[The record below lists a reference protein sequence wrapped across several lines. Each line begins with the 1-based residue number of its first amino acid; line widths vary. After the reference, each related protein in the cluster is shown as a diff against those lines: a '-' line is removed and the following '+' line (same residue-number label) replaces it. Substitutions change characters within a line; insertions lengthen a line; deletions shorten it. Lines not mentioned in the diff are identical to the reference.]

1 MKSKYISYIFLVLL
15 LFTFVCSSEIFT
27 AEKMHSLHRL
37 SSFITSLDGKYIVYV
52 NRIWKKEDNKYY
64 TNLECL
70 EVAQYQKKINGEEN
84 AAVPI
89 IITPSTSEHTDSD
102 PVFSDQFPNYLFFLR
117 SGSEGSSVYYI
128 AFPPQAGAEPAK
140 LTNYVISIA
149 NLKLQKNTLVFSA
162 EVYFVCQNFQCTK
175 EKDDEV
181 ASRGS
186 NTYSI
191 YTKLM
196 MRHWDFWYQEGK
208 DAHPFYQ
215 KLAKNPDG
223 TPRLEGDPV
232 DMMQDQVFCS
242 PPLENGA
249 EQFSISPDGNLVAF
263 SAHNKDEKMS
273 YNTKWDIYLYN
284 IETKE
289 RKELTASEGGRCQS
303 PIFNPNNNDQ
313 LAYLCMLH
321 YGLESDQLS
330 LRIYSPSD
338 GQVLNETNKTPFM
351 ISSYIWDPNHENTF
365 ILNTVNEGRV
375 TLFSFDFSKRDQD
388 FSLCYKNITVDNN
401 AYGDPI
407 YIYNDGNNMII
418 SYSSFTRATLLGLLT
433 LNPDTGIYA
442 SQVFYDAN
450 EVEMM
455 QYEMVEP
462 EWFTFTGANND
473 RIQGWI
479 MKPINFVQG
488 KKYPLAYLIHG
499 GPEGAWEPAWS
510 YRWNPNLWANH
521 GFAVVMIN
529 PHGSSGMGIDFQNA
543 VRYNWGGWPFEDIMK
558 GWDYVTQ
565 NFDFIDETRVGGCG
579 ASYGGFMINWIQGHN
594 DEKKFKCL
602 VTHDGVFSTITMFY
616 ATEEMWFPM
625 SEYCPHDEW
634 GCKPYEEGYRK
645 GFEDYNPEYFAQNW
659 NTPHLIIHGSKD
671 YRIPITE
678 GISAFTTLQLR
689 GIPSKFLHFP
699 NENHW
704 VLKPMNSIKW
714 YYEVLGWLDKYLDNE

>member
-1 MKSKYISYIFLVLL
+1 MKSNYISYIFLSLIQFSFIFSL
-15 LFTFVCSSEIFT
+15 DTFT
-27 AEKMHSLHRL
+27 AEKMHSVHRL
-37 SSFITSLDGKYIVYV
+37 SSFIISPDNKYIVYV

-70 EVAQYQKKINGEEN
+70 KLEQYLKKINGEDIQ
-84 AAVPI
+84 ATPI
-89 IITPSTSEHTDSD
+89 EITPSTSEHTDSD
-102 PVFSDQFPNYLFFLR
+102 PVFSSAFQNYLFFLR
-117 SGSEGSSVYYI
+117 SGSDGSNIYYI
-128 AFPPQAGAEPAK
+128 NFPPQVNAEPIK
-140 LTNYVISIA
+140 LTSYEIGVS

-162 EVYFVCQNFQCTK
+162 EVYYDCQDFKCTK
-175 EKDDEV
+175 DRDDEV
-181 ASRGS
+181 AKRGS

-191 YTKLM
+191 YTRLM
-196 MRHWDFWYQEGK
+196 MRHWDTWYTEGK
-208 DAHPFYQ
+208 SSHPFYQ
-215 KLAKNPDG
+215 KLKMTDNKPALDG
-223 TPRLEGDPV
+223 NPV
-232 DMMQDQVFCS
+232 DMMQDEIYCS

-249 EQFSISPDGNLVAF
+249 EQFSISFDGNYVAF
-263 SAHNKDEKMS
+263 SAHNKNRTMA

-284 IETKE
+284 IDTGKKTEITEKE
-289 RKELTASEGGRCQS
+289 KGRCQN
-303 PIFNPNNNDQ
+303 PIFHPNDNDK
-313 LAYLCMLH
+313 LAYICMQT

-330 LRIYSPSD
+330 LRIYTVST
-338 GQVLNETNKTPFM
+338 GNVEEEKNKTPWM
-351 ISSYIWDPNHENTF
+351 ISSFIWDPINANQF
-365 ILNTVNEGRV
+365 ILNCVNEGRV
-375 TLFSFDFSKRDQD
+375 TLHSLDWAKRAQIDG
-388 FSLCYKNITVDNN
+388 CYKNLTYDNN

-407 YIYNDGNNMII
+407 YVYNGGKNMII
-418 SYSSFTRATLLGLLT
+418 SYSSFTRASLLGILTYNDQKQLYESQLL
-433 LNPDTGIYA
+433 
-442 SQVFYDAN
+442 YDSN
-450 EVEMM
+450 EEEMKK
-455 QYEMVEP
+455 YEMVEP
-462 EWFTFTGANND
+462 DWFTFIGANND

-521 GFAVVMIN
+521 GFAVLMIN

-558 GWDYVTQ
+558 GLDFAIKTY
-565 NFDFIDETRVGGCG
+565 DFIDGDRVGGCG

-625 SEYCPHDEW
+625 SEYCPHNEW

-645 GFEDYNPEYFAQNW
+645 GFEEYNPEYFAQNW

-678 GISAFTTLQLR
+678 GISAFTTLQIR
-689 GIPSKFLHFP
+689 GVESKFLHFP

-714 YYEVLGWLDKYLDNE
+714 YFEVLGWLDKYLDNE

>member
-1 MKSKYISYIFLVLL
+1 MKAKYLSYLL
-15 LFTFVCSSEIFT
+15 LILIQFSITNSKDTFT
-27 AEKMHSLHRL
+27 AEIMHSLHRL
-37 SSFITSLDGKYIVYV
+37 SSFVVSPNNDYIVYV

-64 TNLECL
+64 TNLECISV
-70 EVAQYQKKINGEEN
+70 EQYQKKLNGEEIN
-84 AAVPI
+84 ATPI
-89 IITPSTSEHTDSD
+89 EITPSTSEHTDSN
-102 PVFSDQFPNYLFFLR
+102 PVFSSEFSNILFFLR
-117 SGSEGSSVYYI
+117 SESTGSSVYYI
-128 AFPPQAGAEPAK
+128 DFPPTQNSEPVK
-140 LTNYVISIA
+140 LTSYEIDVS
-149 NLKLQKNTLVFSA
+149 NLLLQKNTLVFSA
-162 EVYFVCQNFQCTK
+162 NVYFDCEDFKCTK
-175 EKDDEV
+175 DRDDEV
-181 ASRGS
+181 AKRGS

-196 MRHWDFWYQEGK
+196 MRHWDFWYTEGK
-208 DAHPFYQ
+208 DSHPFYQ
-215 KLAKNPDG
+215 KLKNENGKPVLDG
-223 TPRLEGDPV
+223 TPV
-232 DMMQDQVFCS
+232 DMMLKEAYCS
-242 PPLENGA
+242 PPLEGGA
-249 EQFSISPDGNLVAF
+249 DQFAISNDGSLIAF
-263 SAHNKDEKMS
+263 SAHKKDEKMA
-273 YNTKWDIYLYN
+273 YNTKWDVYLYD
-284 IETKE
+284 TTTGT
-289 RKELTASEGGRCQS
+289 RTELTTEEKGRCQS
-303 PIFNPNNNDQ
+303 PAFKPNDADNN

-330 LRIYSPSD
+330 LRVYNPTSGVKS
-338 GQVLNETNKTPFM
+338 ETNKTPFM
-351 ISSYIWDPNHENTF
+351 ISSYIWAPETGLKF

-375 TLFSFDFSKRDQD
+375 TLFSFDFDQREKMD
-388 FSLCYKNITVDNN
+388 TCYKNLTADDN
-401 AYGDPI
+401 AYGNPI
-407 YIYNDGNNMII
+407 YIYNEGKNMII
-418 SYSSFTRATLLGLLT
+418 DYSSFKRASLLALLT
-433 LNPDTGIYA
+433 LNEQTNIYE
-442 SQVFYDAN
+442 SQVLYDAN
-450 EVEMM
+450 ENEMEK
-455 QYEMVEP
+455 YEMIDP
-462 EWFTFTGANND
+462 EWFTFIGANND

-479 MKPINFVQG
+479 MKPINYVEG

-521 GFAVVMIN
+521 GFAVLMIN

-558 GWDYVTQ
+558 GLDFAIN
-565 NFDFIDETRVGGCG
+565 NFDFIDQDRVGGCG

-645 GFEDYNPEYFAQNW
+645 GFEEYNPEYFADHW

-678 GISAFTTLQLR
+678 GVSAFTTLQIR
-689 GIPSKFLHFP
+689 GVPSKFLHFP